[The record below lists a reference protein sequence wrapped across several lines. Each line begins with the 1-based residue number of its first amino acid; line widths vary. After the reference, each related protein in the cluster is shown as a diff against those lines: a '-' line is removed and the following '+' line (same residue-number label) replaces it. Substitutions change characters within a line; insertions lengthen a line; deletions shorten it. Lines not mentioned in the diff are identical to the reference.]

1 MALQGRIILDFRVT
15 RRSTVS
21 AEIRGFWILIVHAA
35 NYGRKPVDV
44 TEGADI
50 ATEHTPQ
57 IGAGLIHSLV
67 INFLA
72 WHVTS
77 SGFLRS

>member
-1 MALQGRIILDFRVT
+1 M
-15 RRSTVS
+15 S
-21 AEIRGFWILIVHAA
+21 AEIHGFWILIVHAA

-50 ATEHTPQ
+50 LTERTPQ

-72 WHVTS
+72 WHVMS
-77 SGFLRS
+77 GGFLRS